1 MINFS
6 CTDKFINELPIY
18 VAVSFR
24 LKSSRKIKKRPFNIA
39 KIKVH
44 NTFQSMKRR
53 YKYTFNLQTGCNVQ
67 FKKYFYERVR
77 VVFFLNCIINN
88 NLYKEKIVF
97 LLFIYNEL

>member
-44 NTFQSMKRR
+44 YTFQSMKRR
-53 YKYTFNLQTGCNVQ
+53 YKYTFNLQRAVMYSLKSTFTNE
-67 FKKYFYERVR
+67 FE
-77 VVFFLNCIINN
+77 
-88 NLYKEKIVF
+88 
-97 LLFIYNEL
+97 LFSS